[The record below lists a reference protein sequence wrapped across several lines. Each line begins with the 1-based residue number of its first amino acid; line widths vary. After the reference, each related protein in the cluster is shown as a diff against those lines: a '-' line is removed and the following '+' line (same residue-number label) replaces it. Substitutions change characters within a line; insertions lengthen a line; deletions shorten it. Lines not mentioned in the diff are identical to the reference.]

1 MAGAATEHAQV
12 VVEAALSFL
21 RGQLSVFAKLV
32 GNGCGV
38 SGGGLRFVGLLV
50 FVKLVVL
57 VAVVRFVTAR
67 SLISLVIGFVAFAV
81 GFVVIVVRLVLSGV
95 GFFAEAFPMMGIDV
109 MCKGLH
115 FGECRRLPLLTHN
128 VFNVFGESGI
138 VVVPEDT
145 FIPAGAD
152 SKMVEFDVILYNML
166 IIVHFE
172 VIDSVFGVSGGVYG
186 TELSVESLDKI
197 GPIIK
202 PVGNLIGV
210 KEGWLKE
217 FQGSPLEIGKRKGHL
232 VRVNRVNGI
241 AVEKEIAKE
250 NEVVE
255 LLGFGT
261 VKGIRFLGLSFLDRR
276 VTMAELLGHEHNFFS

>member
-12 VVEAALSFL
+12 VVKASLSFL
-21 RGQLSVFAKLV
+21 QGQLSIFAKLV
-32 GNGCGV
+32 GDGCGV

-57 VAVVRFVTAR
+57 VAVV
-67 SLISLVIGFVAFAV
+67 GFVAFV
-81 GFVVIVVRLVLSGV
+81 VRFVVIVVGLVLSST
-95 GFFAEAFPMMGIDV
+95 GFFTEAFPMLGIDV

-115 FGECRRLPLLTHN
+115 FGECWRLPLLTHN
-128 VFNVFGESGI
+128 VFDAFGESGI
-138 VVVPEDT
+138 VAVPEDT

-152 SKMVEFDVILYNML
+152 SKMVEFNIILYNML

-172 VIDSVFGVSGGVYG
+172 VINSIFCVGGGVYRIK
-186 TELSVESLDKI
+186 LSAESLDKI

-202 PVGNLIGV
+202 PVRNFIGV

-217 FQGSPLEIGKRKGHL
+217 FQGGLSEIGKRKGHL
-232 VRVNRVNGI
+232 ARVIRVDGI
-241 AVEKEIAKE
+241 AAEKEIAKE

-255 LLGFGT
+255 LSGFGT
-261 VKGIRFLGLSFLDRR
+261 IKGIRFLGLSFL
-276 VTMAELLGHEHNFFS
+276 MAELLSLEHNCFS